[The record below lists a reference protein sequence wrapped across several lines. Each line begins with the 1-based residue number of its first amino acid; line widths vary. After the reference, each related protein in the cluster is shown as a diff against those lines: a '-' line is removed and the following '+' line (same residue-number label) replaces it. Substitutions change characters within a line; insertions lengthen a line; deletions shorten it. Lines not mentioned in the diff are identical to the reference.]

1 MREWNWMKLQPF
13 LASQG
18 EETSFLP
25 EARHDE
31 FIFFSACPKKKN
43 HRGAYGEQLQV
54 IIVKKKSYK
63 VFNCHEKHHPVQ
75 NHCSIF
81 TAIKITSVYIWWIW
95 YRRTADAL
103 LGNNYLPSQLSENYS
118 TQFYLCRRQISW
130 SALCDVWQD
139 TRPPSRNLEGVTSI
153 VTVFVLVLDFQAKD
167 EGLAQ

>member
-31 FIFFSACPKKKN
+31 FIFFSACPKKKSP
-43 HRGAYGEQLQV
+43 RGLRRAASSNYCEE
-54 IIVKKKSYK
+54 KSYK

-81 TAIKITSVYIWWIW
+81 TAIKITSVYIW
-95 YRRTADAL
+95 
-103 LGNNYLPSQLSENYS
+103 
-118 TQFYLCRRQISW
+118 
-130 SALCDVWQD
+130 
-139 TRPPSRNLEGVTSI
+139 
-153 VTVFVLVLDFQAKD
+153 
-167 EGLAQ
+167 